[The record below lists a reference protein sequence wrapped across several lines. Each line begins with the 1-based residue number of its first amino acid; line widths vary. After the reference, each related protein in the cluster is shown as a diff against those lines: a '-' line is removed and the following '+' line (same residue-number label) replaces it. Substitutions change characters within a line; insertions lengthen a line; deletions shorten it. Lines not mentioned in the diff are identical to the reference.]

1 MFFVYGKVCLLVPI
15 SKVFWEQFFSSEV
28 MCISFWETSDLLV
41 KCLHHKRKASLI
53 ISYYIKQDMIQII
66 QSSVNFL
73 WIALGLDLEKYL
85 PQIDVLTQ
93 KTNWFLKYIKRL
105 YEQVFFAMQFKNL
118 CINERFNIKKCRKIL
133 EFLLLVIF
141 QLIVFKVCC
150 LEIKVS
156 TYNRFL
162 LSFFL

>member
-1 MFFVYGKVCLLVPI
+1 MFFVYDKVHLLVPI
-15 SKVFWEQFFSSEV
+15 SEVFWEQFFSSQV
-28 MCISFWETSDLLV
+28 TCISFWETSDLLV

-93 KTNWFLKYIKRL
+93 KQIGSLSISKDYMR
-105 YEQVFFAMQFKNL
+105 ES
-118 CINERFNIKKCRKIL
+118 
-133 EFLLLVIF
+133 FLLCNSKIYVL
-141 QLIVFKVCC
+141 LIALISRNVAK
-150 LEIKVS
+150 
-156 TYNRFL
+156 FL
-162 LSFFL
+162 NSYYL